1 MTLRQ
6 RLENLPVGRKL
17 LIALLVLLAAVL
29 LVSNL
34 AFISAAYWISRQSV
48 APQAMHTLGALFAT
62 PELSARALASEEA
75 ANELLQK
82 LDDYAPLRAAVI
94 YDSAGNSLGQ
104 LYRGDPLDLPQRIDE
119 LDAWQKTEMRANL
132 LVELPRPGGGTPGHL
147 LIVASSELPGAFY
160 TGTLTASLAI
170 LVVSLLLWALVARQI
185 RRLISRPIHDLEAL
199 SRQVTREEN
208 YALRATA
215 RNRDE
220 IGRLADAFNTMLSR
234 MEAREQQLKRARDDA
249 QEAFDHA
256 QGLAEETRHS
266 NRKLELEVQVRSKI
280 EKKLTGFQ
288 NYLNSIIDSMPSV
301 LIALDEQLYVTQWN
315 QQASVLSGT
324 SLDDALNQPVFIAF
338 EPLKPFLT
346 QIRRTSERHQVET
359 IERVTWVVNEETRH
373 FALTFYPLMGGGG
386 RGVVIRIDDITERIN
401 MEEIMVQ
408 SEKMLS
414 VGSLAA
420 GMAHEINNPLG
431 AILHNAQNIR
441 RRLSPDL
448 ERNREAADETGVLLD
463 SVNQYLQRR
472 EIPQLLDGIQQAGSR
487 AAKIVSHMLSFS
499 RLSNRQLADCQ
510 LPVLIDQALEIAG
523 NDFALIEGFDFR
535 AIEIVREF
543 DPQVDRV
550 PCIGN
555 ELEQVL
561 LNLLKNA
568 AQAIH
573 QLPERVRG
581 QIILR
586 TRLNPPW
593 AEIQVE
599 DNGGGIPE
607 HVRKRIFEPFFTTK
621 EVGQGTGLGLS
632 VSYFIITNNHKGQM
646 EVQSRPGQGTTF
658 TLRLPLTSQIDATDS

>member
-17 LIALLVLLAAVL
+17 LIAPLVLLAAVL

-34 AFISAAYWISRQSV
+34 TFISAAYWISRQSV
-48 APQAMHTLGALFAT
+48 APQAMHTLAALLST
-62 PELSARALASEEA
+62 PELSRQALESEAS
-75 ANELLQK
+75 ANALLAK
-82 LDDYAPLRAAVI
+82 LDDYAPLRAAMI
-94 YDSAGNSLGQ
+94 YDAAGQRLAQ
-104 LYRGDPLDLPQRIDE
+104 LQRGEPLALPEQTSQVE
-119 LDAWQKTEMRANL
+119 QWQKTEMRANL
-132 LVELPRPGGGTPGHL
+132 LVELPQTAGPPGHL
-147 LIVASSELPGAFY
+147 LIVASSELPGAFF

-170 LVVSLLLWALVARQI
+170 LLASLLLWLLVAQQI
-185 RRLISRPIHDLEAL
+185 RQLITRPIRDLEAL
-199 SRQVTREEN
+199 TRQVTREEN
-208 YALRATA
+208 YSLRATA
-215 RNRDE
+215 RSQDE
-220 IGRLADAFNTMLSR
+220 IGHLADAFNTMLSR
-234 MEAREQQLKRARDDA
+234 MQAREQQLKRARDDA

-256 QGLAEETRHS
+256 QGLAEETWHT
-266 NRKLELEVQVRSKI
+266 NRKLELEVQVRSRI
-280 EKKLTGFQ
+280 ERKLTGFQ

-301 LIALDEQLYVTQWN
+301 LIALDEQLHVTQWN
-315 QQASVLSGT
+315 QQASALSGT
-324 SLDDALNQPVFIAF
+324 PLNDALNQPVFIAF
-338 EPLKPFLT
+338 EQLRPFLS
-346 QIRRTSERHQVET
+346 QIRRTCEHHEVQK
-359 IERVTWVVNEETRH
+359 IERVSWSFHEEPRH
-373 FALTFYPLMGGGG
+373 YALTFYPLTGSAG
-386 RGVVIRIDDITERIN
+386 RGVVIRIDDITERLN
-401 MEEIMVQ
+401 MEEMMVQ

-448 ERNREAADETGVLLD
+448 ERNREAAAETGVELEA
-463 SVNQYLQRR
+463 VNCYLQRR
-472 EIPQLLDGIQQAGSR
+472 EIPQMLDGIQQAGSR
-487 AAKIVSHMLSFS
+487 AARIVSHMLSFS
-499 RLSNRQLADCQ
+499 RLSNRQLAECQ
-510 LPVLIDQALEIAG
+510 LSELIDQALEIAG
-523 NDFALIEGFDFR
+523 NDFALTDNFDFR
-535 AIEIVREF
+535 AIEIQRDF
-543 DPQVDRV
+543 DPQVARV

-573 QLPERVRG
+573 HGPHRNHG
-581 QIILR
+581 KINLR

-607 HVRKRIFEPFFTTK
+607 HIRKRIFEPFFTTK

-646 EVQSRPGQGTTF
+646 EVQCRPGLGTTF
-658 TLRLPLTSQIDATDS
+658 TLRLPLTSGSESTTN

>member
-48 APQAMHTLGALFAT
+48 APQAMHTLGALLAT
-62 PELSARALASEEA
+62 PELSNRALESEA
-75 ANELLQK
+75 AAGDLLQK
-82 LDDYAPLRAAVI
+82 LNDYAPLRAAVV
-94 YDSAGNSLGQ
+94 YDSTGRRLAQ
-104 LYRGDPLDLPQRIDE
+104 LYRGDPLDLPQQISE
-119 LDAWQKTEMRANL
+119 LSTWQKTEMRANL
-132 LVELPRPGGGTPGHL
+132 LVELPQRGGRPGHL

-170 LVVSLLLWALVARQI
+170 LVASLLLWALVARQI
-185 RRLISRPIHDLEAL
+185 RQLITRPIRDLEAL

-208 YALRATA
+208 YSLRATA
-215 RNRDE
+215 RSQDE

-249 QEAFDHA
+249 QDAFDHA

-315 QQASVLSGT
+315 QQASALSGT
-324 SLDDALNQPVFIAF
+324 SIDDALNQPVFIAF
-338 EPLKPFLT
+338 EPLRPFLT
-346 QIRRTSERHQVET
+346 QIRRTSERHQVEK
-359 IERVTWVVNEETRH
+359 IERVTWTFNDEPRH
-373 FALTFYPLMGGGG
+373 YALTLYPLMGGGG

-448 ERNREAADETGVLLD
+448 ERNREAAEETGVLLEA
-463 SVNQYLQRR
+463 VNQYLQRR

-499 RLSNRQLADCQ
+499 RLSNRQLAECQ
-510 LPVLIDQALEIAG
+510 LTVLIDQALEIAG
-523 NDFALIEGFDFR
+523 SDFALLDGFDFR
-535 AIEIVREF
+535 SLEIIRDF

-573 QLPERVRG
+573 QKPHRGPG
-581 QIILR
+581 QITLR

-607 HVRKRIFEPFFTTK
+607 HIRKRIFEPFFTTK

-646 EVQSRPGQGTTF
+646 EVQSRPDQGTVF
-658 TLRLPLTSQIDATDS
+658 TLRLPLTSASETN